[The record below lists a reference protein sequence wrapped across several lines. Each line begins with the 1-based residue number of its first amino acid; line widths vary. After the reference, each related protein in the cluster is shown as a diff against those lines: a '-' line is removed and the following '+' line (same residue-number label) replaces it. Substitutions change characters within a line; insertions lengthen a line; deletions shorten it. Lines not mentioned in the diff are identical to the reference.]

1 MKRVIRGMVVL
12 LFTVATTG
20 LGVAEASNL
29 PVRPAQSMTNLKI
42 CTTTTGYVLRHLMD
56 GSIDPKNIATSY
68 TLKICYG
75 DASQAQSTA
84 THHASTIYP
93 SKLMEIKYRG
103 VLGLPCSLRTRQIPR
118 LATYYATGRVD
129 GSCTYPQGMVA
140 HGFAQDAGNGWIR
153 FYNYYVQTGTYGYG
167 DVPFSCGSNCEI
179 ALSGGRSPYLS
190 WTGAQMWW
198 SVNDNS
204 YVNQVY
210 CST

>member
-12 LFTVATTG
+12 SFTVATTG
-20 LGVAEASNL
+20 LGVAEASNSPAG
-29 PVRPAQSMTNLKI
+29 PVQSMANFKI
-42 CTTTTGYVLRHLMD
+42 CTTTTGHMLRHLMD
-56 GSIDPKNIATSY
+56 GSIDPKDIATNY
-68 TLKICYG
+68 TLTICYG
-75 DASQAQSTA
+75 GASQAQSA
-84 THHASTIYP
+84 ANHHASTIHP

-103 VLGLPCSLRTRQIPR
+103 LLGLPCSIRGRQISH

-140 HGFAQDAGNGWIR
+140 HGFAHDPGNGWIR

-167 DVPFSCGSNCEI
+167 DVPFSCGSYCEI
-179 ALSGGRSPYLS
+179 SLTSGISQNLS

-210 CST
+210 CY